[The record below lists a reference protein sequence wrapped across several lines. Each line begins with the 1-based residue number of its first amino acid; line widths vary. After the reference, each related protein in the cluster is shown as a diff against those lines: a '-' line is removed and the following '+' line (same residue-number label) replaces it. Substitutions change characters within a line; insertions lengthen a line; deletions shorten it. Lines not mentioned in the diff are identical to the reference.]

1 MQILKI
7 LNKVSGVNNT
17 MMKQKTV
24 NRALSACC
32 CLYLLSVLVLD
43 CQAQPIVDTV
53 HAIQK
58 QNERSFRML
67 DNLDNTGDSYT
78 FTNVIKW
85 KITDPD
91 LQNQVRDAIAKEPFN
106 LKREEFDVVE
116 TYIFAAPAG
125 QDKVEPFHILVR
137 GYIKEKTTKKK
148 KVVIGG
154 FGDEEDNSSQQMI
167 PKAFQGRNVIRLMHR
182 NPTLLENVNS
192 IQGDNVEMP
201 GDIVPHGSQLVKD
214 TKMRY
219 IISKVFDQF
228 YSKQIVLDEQ
238 RRFYG
243 LPTRSDQFDLPAEV
257 SAIDSVKSPID
268 PESTT
273 ALPDD
278 QSSISRS
285 KLDYLAAK
293 SEKTVDIS
301 ITDLRVNA
309 SKKLGFELELGN
321 KEVGLPFWSSG
332 EGRFWLNLK
341 NQIGGESNF
350 KIGLAFP
357 LDLGNSDALTF
368 KARQL
373 SGTFGGSVD
382 AYFAGIDF
390 FSGFNL
396 PLAFKFSIMPSGQG
410 SNSSILSNGTAT
422 TATALDGSTVIIP
435 AGKTFYREALILQ
448 LYIPTIVQ
456 LDLNNFVQVSVGFG
470 LDNVYQ
476 SIIPGSGHGSFTD
489 NSAGKHPLFDP
500 SQADKIQDLTRVS
513 NAVSP
518 HVEID
523 YVNHQA
529 SKFGLSIAYD
539 HLFTFGGW
547 IELVEDHFR
556 IELSYSGPIIR
567 DPKPY
572 EPASFFLITPRFYF

>member
-1 MQILKI
+1 MGWALCCFFILSTAS
-7 LNKVSGVNNT
+7 L
-17 MMKQKTV
+17 KT
-24 NRALSACC
+24 
-32 CLYLLSVLVLD
+32 YG
-43 CQAQPIVDTV
+43 QPIVDTV

-58 QNERSFRML
+58 QNERSYRML

-91 LQNQVRDAIAKEPFN
+91 LQNQIRDALTKEPFN
-106 LKREEFDVVE
+106 LKKEDFDVVE
-116 TYIFAAPAG
+116 TYLFSAPAG

-137 GYIKEKTTKKK
+137 GFIKEKTTKNKK
-148 KVVIGG
+148 KTIGG
-154 FGDEEDNSSQQMI
+154 VFSDEEDNSGAQMV

-182 NPTLLENVNS
+182 NTALLENVNS

-219 IISKVFDQF
+219 IFSKVFDQF

-243 LPTRSDQFDLPAEV
+243 LPTRADAFDVPAEV
-257 SAIDSVKSPID
+257 SAVDSVKSPID
-268 PESTT
+268 PEETT

-278 QSSISRS
+278 QSTINRS
-285 KLDYLAAK
+285 KLDYYAAK

-301 ITDLRVNA
+301 INDLRINL
-309 SKKLGFELELGN
+309 SKKLGVELELGN
-321 KEVGLPFWSSG
+321 REVGLPFWSSG

-341 NQIGGESNF
+341 NQIGTESNF
-350 KIGLAFP
+350 KIGLVFP

-368 KARQL
+368 KARGL

-396 PLAFKFSIMPSGQG
+396 PFAFKFSLMPSGQG
-410 SNSSILSNGTAT
+410 SNSSLLSNGQAT
-422 TATALDGSTVIIP
+422 TATALDGTSVAVP
-435 AGKTFYREALILQ
+435 AGKTFYREGLILQ
-448 LYIPTIVQ
+448 IFIPTIVQ
-456 LDLNNFVQVSVGFG
+456 LDLNNFIQVSVGFG
-470 LDNVYQ
+470 VDNVYQ
-476 SIIPGSGHGSFTD
+476 SMIPGSGLGSFTD
-489 NSAGKHPLFDP
+489 NRAGRHPLFTTD
-500 SQADKIQDLTRVS
+500 QASNIQDLARVS

-518 HVEID
+518 HLEFD
-523 YVNHQA
+523 YVNQQS
-529 SKFGLSIAYD
+529 SKFGLSVAYD

-556 IELSYSGPIIR
+556 IEMSYSAPIIR
-567 DPKPY
+567 DPKPW